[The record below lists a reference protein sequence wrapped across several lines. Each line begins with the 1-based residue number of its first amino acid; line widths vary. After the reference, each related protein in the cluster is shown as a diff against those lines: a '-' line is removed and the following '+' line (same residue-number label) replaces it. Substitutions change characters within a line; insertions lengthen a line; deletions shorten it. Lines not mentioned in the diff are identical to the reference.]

1 MVLCRSVATSSP
13 YTRLLLRKIY
23 RETKTGTVR
32 LGDALADFGDGRVNS
47 TASGNQIIAASGGG
61 KTVTFAAPS
70 PDFSQVD
77 LAETASRLLD
87 LYDVVSPSIGTA
99 VEDNAAV
106 FAAMMARLNA
116 VRTIQTRFSCYQP

>member
-1 MVLCRSVATSSP
+1 MLCRNVATSTP
-13 YTRLLLRKIY
+13 YTRLLLRKIF
-23 RETKTGTVR
+23 RETQASTAP
-32 LGDALADFGDGRVNS
+32 LGDALAAFGDGRVNA

-99 VEDNAAV
+99 VENNADV
-106 FAAMMARLNA
+106 FAAMMARLNS
-116 VRTIQTRFSCYQP
+116 VRTISTRFSCYQP